1 MRRFFLACVLAF
13 ADLCSAAGL
22 KGNRLMIN
30 GTGDDNCH
38 CRWVERLANK
48 LIELNRPFTSAGT

>member
-38 CRWVERLANK
+38 CRWVEKPVNK
-48 LIELNRPFTSAGT
+48 LIELN